1 MITSPVR
8 SLLLPSHPPTTKR
21 DPLKAA
27 AATPDLG
34 EAMSLTCNVEMISSL
49 LKMATHLLPPASPWV
64 EPLHRLELVG
74 SVEAAHHV
82 DLPSKGHSCS
92 IRPALLLNK
101 DIGQ

>member
-1 MITSPVR
+1 M
-8 SLLLPSHPPTTKR
+8 
-21 DPLKAA
+21 KAA

-34 EAMSLTCNVEMISSL
+34 EAMSLTCNVDLLSS
-49 LKMATHLLPPASPWV
+49 KDNQATHLLPPASPWV

-101 DIGQ
+101 DNGQ